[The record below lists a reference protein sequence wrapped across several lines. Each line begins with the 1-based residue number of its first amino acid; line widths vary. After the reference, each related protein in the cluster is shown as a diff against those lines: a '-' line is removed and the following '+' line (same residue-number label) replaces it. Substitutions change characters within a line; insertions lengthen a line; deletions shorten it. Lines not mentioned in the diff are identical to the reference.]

1 MDVLKSEEK
10 RMENVCGSDRLYK
23 WWKRTSSNAT
33 KNSDHHRHFNW
44 LQNSYFKEHMWKD
57 ATVLQKAYLFKSMLM
72 RCAQEGIFL
81 KALQFK
87 LSKTF
92 NASIFVS
99 SFLNFVQIGVLHF
112 IFATMVYVQ
121 GAKWKKLLTDWN
133 EYQAFF

>member
-1 MDVLKSEEK
+1 MVVTRPINDENARPPTLLKT
-10 RMENVCGSDRLYK
+10 VTTTDILIDQVQ
-23 WWKRTSSNAT
+23 T
-33 KNSDHHRHFNW
+33 

-99 SFLNFVQIGVLHF
+99 SFLNFVQFGVLHF

-121 GAKWKKLLTDWN
+121 GAKWKKLLIDWN

>member
-1 MDVLKSEEK
+1 MSVVVTGFKNDENARPPTLLKT
-10 RMENVCGSDRLYK
+10 VTTTDILIDQVQ
-23 WWKRTSSNAT
+23 T
-33 KNSDHHRHFNW
+33 

-57 ATVLQKAYLFKSMLM
+57 ATVLQKAYLFKSILM

-99 SFLNFVQIGVLHF
+99 SFLNFVQFGVLHF

-121 GAKWKKLLTDWN
+121 GAKWKKLLIDWN